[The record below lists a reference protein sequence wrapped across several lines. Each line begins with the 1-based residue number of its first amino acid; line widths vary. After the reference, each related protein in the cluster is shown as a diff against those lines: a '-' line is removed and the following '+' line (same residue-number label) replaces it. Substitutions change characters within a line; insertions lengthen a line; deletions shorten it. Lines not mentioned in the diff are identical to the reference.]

1 MSSSRGIVV
10 PGGARLAFRAVQA
23 VSHPLAARLVE
34 RWFFTPARRRLP
46 DEAKARL
53 RNGRRFTL
61 TMEGR
66 RVVGWT
72 WGEGP
77 TVYLVHGWGSAGGR
91 LATFVDPL
99 VESGH
104 RVVTYDAPGH
114 GESGRG
120 RSSAPEFA
128 RALRAVAERHGPAHA
143 VIAHSLGGSATL
155 LASRWGFG
163 ARRYVLLAPA
173 VDPGVFAY
181 AFADALGAH
190 PAVMER
196 ARARTE
202 QRLRFEWSD
211 LDVRAITPRL
221 AAPAIVVHDRGD
233 ATVPFED
240 GEAIAASWPDARLV
254 ETTGLGHH
262 GVVRDPATVDQ
273 VVRFVTERDV
283 VQRRAG

>member
-1 MSSSRGIVV
+1 MTSSRGIVI
-10 PGGARLAFRAVQA
+10 PAGARLAFRAVQS

-34 RWFFTPARRRLP
+34 RWFFTPPRRRLP
-46 DEAKARL
+46 DDVRARL
-53 RNGRRFTL
+53 RDARRFAL
-61 TMEGR
+61 TVDGR
-66 RVVGWT
+66 RVVGWA
-72 WGEGP
+72 WGDGP

-91 LATFVDPL
+91 LGAFVDPL

-155 LASRWGFG
+155 LASRWGFEAG
-163 ARRYVLLAPA
+163 RYALLAPA

-181 AFADALGAH
+181 AFAGVLGAH

-202 QRLRFEWSD
+202 HRLRFDWSD
-211 LDVRAITPRL
+211 LDVRAVTPRL
-221 AAPAIVVHDRGD
+221 AAPALVVHDRGD
-233 ATVPFED
+233 TTVPFED
-240 GEAIAASWPDARLV
+240 GEAVVASWPNARLV

-262 GVVRDPATVDQ
+262 GVVRDRAIIDQ
-273 VVRFVTERDV
+273 VVRFVAEADV
-283 VQRRAG
+283 ARRRAG